1 MPLDSQGKETG
12 WVNKFAHEANDLSAD
27 TTGRQ
32 AMQDGYVVNAK
43 VADST
48 LTATKFYAGTILQT
62 GVYGTSRY
70 GNAVY
75 A

>member
-1 MPLDSQGKETG
+1 MADEG
-12 WVNKFAHEANDLSAD
+12 WVSPQAFKNDALSAD
-27 TTGRQ
+27 TTGRS
-32 AMQDGYVVNAK
+32 AMQDGFVVNAK